1 MKRKVIALL
10 CTMALT
16 VSVLAGCGKEPA
28 GGQAD
33 EKPSESKTEESAAS
47 SPEAE
52 EESSGAEGEAAGNG
66 ELEYVELDWYF
77 CINGAGTDADL
88 IQQALDAYFKE
99 KLNCKV
105 NLHVLGSDYKD
116 VVSNMLLSG
125 EEVDLVMLDGGR
137 GVSYLTYAGQDAF
150 YPLEELWE
158 YGPNVK
164 ALFKDEVWNAVKVN
178 DHIYCVPTLKDNAY
192 IMGFVYNDTMAADLG
207 LDVEGQQWN
216 NMMDIE
222 EFAMEA
228 VKLRDEKFPEYAG
241 MPLVAQAPIPVPY
254 FYALE
259 QMVSSFAVC
268 NVPGLEADS
277 AYDTD
282 TVFNFYESDAYR
294 EYALLNQRFVEA
306 GVFAY
311 DYNSLNGPAIYM
323 SSTLLCPAWGY
334 TWISEDLHGDVYKT
348 KLKVFDKVW
357 TDTSNY
363 TGVGNAIGANCK
375 NPERAM
381 MVLDL
386 LNSDPYVATMLRFGV
401 EGEHWEYDGDGKI
414 QLCNRNADVSN
425 AGWLEWYGVYAGNLT
440 IVDGPESYVGP
451 DRAVLENIK
460 KYNDEA
466 LVAAHMGFV
475 VDTTPIANEIAA
487 CSSVEAEYT
496 SRLNTGQLASQED
509 VNKTLDEFIEKLK
522 ANGSEKIVTEVQRQ
536 LDEWK
541 AGQ

>member
-10 CTMALT
+10 CTMALA
-16 VSVLAGCGKEPA
+16 VSALSGCGKEPA
-28 GGQAD
+28 GDQTGT
-33 EKPSESKTEESAAS
+33 SEQSSASQESVAS
-47 SPEAE
+47 SPEAG
-52 EESSGAEGEAAGNG
+52 EESSGAEEEATGNG

-77 CINGAGTDADL
+77 CINGSGTDVAL
-88 IQQALDAYFKE
+88 IQEALDTYFKE

-105 NLHVLGSDYKD
+105 NLHVLGGDYKD
-116 VVSNMLLSG
+116 VISTMLLSG
-125 EEVDLVMLDGGR
+125 EDFDLVMLDGGR
-137 GVSYLTYAGQDAF
+137 GVSYLTYASQDVF
-150 YPLEELWE
+150 YPLEELWD
-158 YGPNVK
+158 YGSNVK
-164 ALFKDEVWNAVKVN
+164 ALFKDAVWDAVKVN
-178 DHIYCVPTLKDNAY
+178 GHIYCVPTLKDNAY
-192 IMGFVYNDTMAADLG
+192 IMGFVYNDTLAAELG
-207 LDVEGQQWN
+207 LDVAGQQWN

-259 QMVSSFAVC
+259 QLVSSFAVC
-268 NVPGLEADS
+268 NVPGLEADP
-277 AYDTD
+277 AYDSE

-311 DYNSLNGPAIYM
+311 DYNSLDGPVIYEP
-323 SSTLLCPAWGY
+323 STLLCPAWGY

-363 TGVGNAIGANCK
+363 TGVGTAIGANCK

-386 LNSDPYVATMLRFGV
+386 LNSDPYVATLLRFGV

-425 AGWLEWYGVYAGNLT
+425 AGWLEWYGIYAGNLT

-536 LDEWK
+536 LEEWK
-541 AGQ
+541 AGK